1 MLASHVYLPG
11 ATSTCPGPWPL
22 PGATATA
29 WGHVSLPRPLPR
41 ALPHADFH
49 ASQVSDKSTCK
60 GDTPHAS
67 GRGGVE
73 WPLVVRME
81 CQGYWWKQIISMFRE
96 KSVISGE
103 NPSVVWS
110 LSK

>member
-11 ATSTCPGPWPL
+11 AM
-22 PGATATA
+22 ATA